1 MKRWICLLCI
11 VCLSCFVFAGCGSYE
26 PNEVVYVYNWG
37 EYIDPTVNDLFTKE
51 TGITVIYD
59 EYDNNES
66 MYAILKSGGAKYDVV
81 FPSDYMVAR
90 LIEEDMVEP
99 IDFDNVP
106 NFEHIMDNL
115 KNPTY
120 DPQNKYSVPYTWGMV
135 GLMYNAAQISEK
147 PTSWSALWDPAYKGK
162 TLLYNNPRDTI
173 GISLLKNGYSL
184 NTTNEAE
191 LRKAADDLI
200 AQKENLQAYV
210 SDEIFN
216 IMESG
221 SAYLC
226 AAYAGDILTMME
238 QNEDLAYS
246 IPTEGTNRFVDAM
259 CIVKG
264 SVNKTAAEKYINF
277 LCRKD
282 IAELNRA
289 ETNYSTPQQQTYEA
303 LDDEIKKIDICYPSD
318 EIIQNTEIFT
328 NLPKETLALYTDLWA
343 EIKK

>member
-1 MKRWICLLCI
+1 MKKWICILCI
-11 VCLSCFVFAGCGSYE
+11 LCLPCFLLAGCTSYA

-37 EYIDPTVNDLFTKE
+37 EYIDPTVNDLFEKE
-51 TGITVIYD
+51 TGIKVIYD

-90 LIEEDMVEP
+90 LIEENMVEP
-99 IDFDNVP
+99 INFDNIP

-120 DPQNKYSVPYTWGMV
+120 DPDNKFSVPYTWGMV
-135 GLMYNAAQISEK
+135 GLLYNSAEIAEK

-184 NTTNEAE
+184 NTTSEAE

-226 AAYAGDILTMME
+226 AAYAGDILSMME

-264 SVNKTAAEKYINF
+264 SENKDAAEQYINF
-277 LCRKD
+277 LCRQD

-303 LDDEIKKIDICYPSD
+303 LDDEVKNINICYPSED
-318 EIIQNTEIFT
+318 VIKNTEIFT
-328 NLPKETLALYTDLWA
+328 NLPQETLALYTDLWA